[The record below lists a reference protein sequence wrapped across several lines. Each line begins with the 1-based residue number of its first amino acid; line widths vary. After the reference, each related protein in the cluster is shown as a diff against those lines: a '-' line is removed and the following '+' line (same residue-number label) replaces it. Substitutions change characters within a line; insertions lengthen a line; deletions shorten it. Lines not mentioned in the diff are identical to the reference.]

1 MGNQNEIKQCG
12 CQQEGLAIFPTRYTV
27 VPTYIKT
34 LCPSWANLTGVTTV
48 PLNDDYQYHIRRV
61 RTGFI
66 YIYLSSNPTDSN
78 ETNNSLSE
86 AAQADLENRYWLIYS
101 VDEQGR
107 FIKQNNIQSVKTPE
121 PDDDAF
127 KCPNLEKNPALN
139 TFITIPN
146 PSRYSKVYIAYSE
159 FPWTVEAMQ
168 EYRKNPLPRM
178 QEIDIQAWQNK
189 KNNQESATI
198 ATEQTL
204 SEILDFNYDFL
215 LNSFLPES
223 QTDLMYGGFTFNKM
237 PEPLW
242 LYKNKPSMLLNK
254 NFKEI
259 LKLNTTE
266 QPWVLCN
273 TNNINM
279 LFRSFNDLYKTED
292 IKMFIQNITQL
303 FQPYLKQ
310 LHKTMQSYSG
320 DHGSPMILAI
330 EDALGIA
337 FDLSNYYNDVF
348 AHLGQFHKEA
358 KMELDVKEY
367 MNVVRS
373 YVEYQVSREDFIF
386 APTGDRLYRATDD
399 GESLAKRDYINECAL
414 IKIKEKVNE
423 NEYES
428 IKLHDQHRIEDR
440 FPSADIILPNEPKL
454 KNLTPP
460 INRDYYQLVKS
471 YILLVKEHFCGK
483 PYGRNYYQRFMN
495 YLKIYDSSEKPYVM
509 YDLYRRDGFL
519 INDSYTS
526 GSIYAK
532 ALKYYSFAHEA
543 PIDEIK
549 NDAQLM
555 HETYEKLVKEYDEK
569 SEELKQQL
577 KNNVDNKLKKYKDC
591 LKSEQFDAINKE
603 VEDQV
608 NLIANERAKQLITWL
623 KGSHYLIV
631 INDLSYEQNIELDPN
646 SPNWDEC
653 CAKIEKELQEAQKN
667 KEILPDEVAKLRKIN
682 LNGFY
687 FTAVVNRTLQ
697 GLDLTVDGK
706 AFIEELSD
714 IKQFSSVEGEAYIHI
729 RTSLKWLLFRTLSY
743 DWNLTFKV
751 LANIYKIVDDSK
763 KEEYTKQAIENV
775 TISQLSFLTT
785 RFRTATLVLEHIMEL
800 QKLQKKE
807 GFTSIVIDT
816 SFGKRNLITRW
827 LANYDNPGWFNN
839 RVLKL
844 YDKLIARCKP
854 IGKGLY
860 SLGAVIAEV
869 AALALSGVVWKS
881 ATVYAHMKYQVMEAW
896 VTFKTG
902 CAERNLVDGR
912 LQVFL
917 STYPAKAKQL
927 IKQLRDNLNMTI
939 KQLDG
944 RFAEQL
950 VELEHMFKKNL
961 NIVFKVFSD
970 AATDRVTHSQIHL
983 RSARLAFLVGAFDLY
998 NWQYIMQKE
1007 PSLFASDSDILLEKA
1022 IASSTLAAAVS
1033 DTVAYTIRARNSRA
1047 ILGFRYAKM
1056 GFGVFTAFAS
1066 FLTAAQ
1072 ALKGA
1077 NENREY
1083 NNKWASFTGLA
1094 SFGLH
1099 TTSGGLY
1106 LLYGLSY
1113 RYEWVQTLFKVK
1125 IRNFILRKGLQQAFN
1140 LGACRLLLFRYAG
1153 IIGVAA
1159 MFAHW
1164 LYELTA
1170 DDDIQIHLKFS
1181 AIGLKKDEH
1190 KYYDATDQ
1198 LNKFKSIDQLKELFV
1213 DEKSSKQTPQV
1224 AQQTIQQAN
1233 KEPSKHEQIMSQ
1245 IEQDVIKWLA

>member
-1 MGNQNEIKQCG
+1 MSNQNEVKQCG

-66 YIYLSSNPTDSN
+66 YIYLPSNATDSN
-78 ETNNSLSE
+78 EANNSLSE

-178 QEIDIQAWQNK
+178 QEIDIQAWQK
-189 KNNQESATI
+189 QQYNQKSATV
-198 ATEQTL
+198 ATEQTIG
-204 SEILDFNYDFL
+204 EILDFNHNFL
-215 LNSFLPES
+215 LNNILPDTKMGE
-223 QTDLMYGGFTFNKM
+223 MYGEFPVNNM

-254 NFKEI
+254 DFKEI
-259 LKLNTTE
+259 IKLNTTE
-266 QPWVLCN
+266 QPWILFKTNSISTLLHSIKDLFKTKDIEMFVQN
-273 TNNINM
+273 TTN
-279 LFRSFNDLYKTED
+279 LFKSY
-292 IKMFIQNITQL
+292 IQ
-303 FQPYLKQ
+303 K
-310 LHKTMQSYSG
+310 LHRTMQSYSG

-337 FDLSNYYNDVF
+337 LDLSNYYNDVF

-386 APTGDRLYRATDD
+386 APTGDRLYHATDD
-399 GESLAKRDYINECAL
+399 GESLAKRDYINEISL
-414 IKIKEKVNE
+414 KKIEDINQ
-423 NEYES
+423 NEYEN
-428 IKLHDQHRIEDR
+428 IKIHDQHRIEGR
-440 FPSADIILPNEPKL
+440 FPSAAIILPNEPNL
-454 KNLTPP
+454 KNSTPP
-460 INRDYYQLVKS
+460 INRDYYQLVRS

-495 YLKIYDSSEKPYVM
+495 YLKFYDSSEKPYVI
-509 YDLYRRDGFL
+509 YDLYQRDEFL
-519 INDSYTS
+519 INDSYTAE
-526 GSIYAK
+526 SIYAK

-555 HETYEKLVKEYDEK
+555 HKTYEKLVKEYEEK

-577 KNNVDNKLKKYKDC
+577 KNNVDNRLKKYKDC

-623 KGSHYLIV
+623 KGSHYLTV

-646 SPNWDEC
+646 SPDWAEC
-653 CAKIEKELQEAQKN
+653 YAKIEKELQESLEKG
-667 KEILPDEVAKLRKIN
+667 EIEDYEIERLRKVN

-687 FTAVVNRTLQ
+687 FTSVVNRTLQ
-697 GLDLTVDGK
+697 GLDLTIEGK

-714 IKQFSSVEGEAYIHI
+714 IEQFASVEGEAYIHI
-729 RTSLKWLLFRTLSY
+729 RTSLKWLLFRTLIY
-743 DWNLTFKV
+743 DGKSIYKV
-751 LANIYKIVDDSK
+751 LSNVYKAVN
-763 KEEYTKQAIENV
+763 ENTRRRYTGDLLKDI
-775 TISQLSFLTT
+775 TIFGLSLLTT
-785 RFRTATLVLEHIMEL
+785 QFRTATLVLEHIMEL
-800 QKLQKKE
+800 KKLQKVE
-807 GFTSIVIDT
+807 ELTTIAIDT
-816 SFGKRNLITRW
+816 SFGKRSLITRW
-827 LANYDNPGWFNN
+827 FANYDNPGWFNN
-839 RVLKL
+839 RALKL
-844 YDKLIARCKP
+844 YDKLIARCQP

-860 SLGAVIAEV
+860 SLGAVIAE
-869 AALALSGVVWKS
+869 AATLALSGVVWKS

-950 VELEHMFKKNL
+950 VELDHMFKKNL

-1033 DTVAYTIRARNSRA
+1033 DTVAYTIRARNRRA
-1047 ILGFRYAKM
+1047 ILGFRRAKV

-1066 FLTAAQ
+1066 FLTAAE
-1072 ALKGA
+1072 ALKGSLD
-1077 NENREY
+1077 NFEY
-1083 NNKWASFTGLA
+1083 NNKWAGYTGLA
-1094 SFGLH
+1094 SFCMH

-1125 IRNFILRKGLQQAFN
+1125 IRKFILQKGLQQAFN
-1140 LGACRLLLFRYAG
+1140 LGACRLLLFRFG
-1153 IIGVAA
+1153 GFIGVAA

-1164 LYELTA
+1164 IYELTA

-1190 KYYDATDQ
+1190 KYYDAADQ

-1213 DEKSSKQTPQV
+1213 DEKSSKQTPPQV
-1224 AQQTIQQAN
+1224 APQTIQQAN

-1245 IEQDVIKWLA
+1245 IEQYVIKWLA